1 MTATEDQTAEPGEPR
16 GPAEGAEPELSPE
29 ERELGVY
36 PLREAAEDPRWAVR
50 IVWTWVGIG
59 LASTAFTLALV
70 LLGYFY
76 D

>member
-1 MTATEDQTAEPGEPR
+1 MTASEDQTSEPGQPR
-16 GPAEGAEPELSPE
+16 GASDGDQPELSPE
-29 ERELGVY
+29 EEELAVY

-50 IVWTWVGIG
+50 VVWTWVGIA